1 MDPQDTERQQQFI
14 KLAATH
20 AEDFKTRVTQHD
32 RENSFPFENIE
43 AMKAS
48 GYTNLTAPA
57 ELGGGGATPL
67 DFALAQE
74 QLARGDGPTAVA
86 INMHLFNVGI
96 LADLWRLGDETQRPF
111 LQAIVRDRQILCF
124 PGSDPRMNTVVGF
137 TGVDDE
143 IA

>member
-1 MDPQDTERQQQFI
+1 MELTASERQQQYI
-14 KLAATH
+14 KLAADH
-20 AEDFKTRVTQHD
+20 AEDFKTRVAQHD

-43 AMKAS
+43 AMKTS
-48 GYTNLTAPA
+48 GYTSTTVPA

-96 LADLWRLGDETQRPF
+96 LADL
-111 LQAIVRDRQILCF
+111 
-124 PGSDPRMNTVVGF
+124 
-137 TGVDDE
+137 
-143 IA
+143 

>member
-1 MDPQDTERQQQFI
+1 MEMTASERQQQFI

-20 AEDFKTRVTQHD
+20 AEDFKTRMARHD

-48 GYTNLTAPA
+48 GYTNLTVPV

-86 INMHLFNVGI
+86 INMHLFNVGVM
-96 LADLWRLGDETQRPF
+96 ADL
-111 LQAIVRDRQILCF
+111 
-124 PGSDPRMNTVVGF
+124 
-137 TGVDDE
+137 
-143 IA
+143 